1 MHKSYSAL
9 KHNKSYSA
17 IKHNISS
24 IIDNNFLSK
33 INLGNE
39 EESKNNNIVIYDNS
53 ISLLKHK
60 IFLEKILHL
69 VKLSQLDYLS
79 IVSSNQKSTGNKEN
93 NIHNKRMII
102 KNILL
107 NLKKDLMVTL
117 IRKIENKNKMQNRV
131 NNNKSYLV
139 KNIFGYEEENNE
151 EVKSFTER
159 KNNLIKRVNSN
170 DNNNNNIYKIELS
183 HLKLMNF
190 KIINKLEYIT
200 NLIRLK
206 AQSSSGLLRH
216 GYVFCDNQNNKNKVS
231 EYLHDNLII
240 VRDQFKSIVKQ
251 KDIQNRTITL
261 LTLEVT
267 EVKKEVEFLHKN
279 CSNVYINTSKIINE
293 ESREFYTKTN
303 ITTMEDYKDNK
314 KNINKN
320 LEDNSFMKK
329 NILRINNCN

>member
-9 KHNKSYSA
+9 KPNKSFSA
-17 IKHNISS
+17 IKPNISS

-79 IVSSNQKSTGNKEN
+79 KVSSHQKGTGNKEN
-93 NIHNKRMII
+93 NIHNKKMII

-107 NLKKDLMVTL
+107 NLKKDLMITL
-117 IRKIENKNKMQNRV
+117 IRKIENKNKIQNRL
-131 NNNKSYLV
+131 NNKKSYLV
-139 KNIFGYEEENNE
+139 KNIFIYEEENNE
-151 EVKSFTER
+151 EVKSFTKN
-159 KNNLIKRVNSN
+159 KNNLIKKVKSS
-170 DNNNNNIYKIELS
+170 DNNIYKIELS

-206 AQSSSGLLRH
+206 AQSSSGLFRQ
-216 GYVFCDNQNNKNKVS
+216 GYVFCDNQNDKNKVS

-251 KDIQNRTITL
+251 KDIQNRNITL
-261 LTLEVT
+261 LTEELT

-279 CSNVYINTSKIINE
+279 CSNEYINTSKIINE
-293 ESREFYTKTN
+293 ESREIYTQTN
-303 ITTMEDYKDNK
+303 ITTMEDYKDNN
-314 KNINKN
+314 KNINNN
-320 LEDNSFMKK
+320 LEDISFMKK
-329 NILRINNCN
+329 NILHINNCN